1 MCEGVKGYRKLLG
14 TLVNV
19 GAFASIINDG
29 LLFNSFWFRES
40 VANNNVMVKLITIS

>member
-29 LLFNSFWFRES
+29 H
-40 VANNNVMVKLITIS
+40 LIAFDSENQWQIIILWLH